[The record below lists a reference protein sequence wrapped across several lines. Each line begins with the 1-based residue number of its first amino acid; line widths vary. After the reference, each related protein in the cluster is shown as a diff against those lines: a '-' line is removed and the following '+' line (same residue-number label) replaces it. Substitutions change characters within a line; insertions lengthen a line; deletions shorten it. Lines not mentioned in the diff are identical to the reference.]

1 MPEQYTLYQYDSCPY
16 CALVRRYI
24 ADAGLDI
31 PMKDTLRDPQARREL
46 ITGGGSPMVP
56 CLRIEQ
62 NGTVRWMYESRDI
75 IAYLR
80 GLAAPLSAG

>member
-1 MPEQYTLYQYDSCPY
+1 MSEQYTLYQYDSCPF

-24 ADAGLDI
+24 AEAGLDI
-31 PMKDTLRDPQARREL
+31 PMKDTLRDAEARREL
-46 ITGGGSPMVP
+46 IAGGGDPMVP

-62 NGTVRWMYESRDI
+62 DGKVRWMYESRDI

-80 GLAAPLSAG
+80 AHAVPASA